1 MTVPLIVLAVFATG
15 VAWQPFGENGL
26 STIRLLEQS
35 RPLGTLTDTASPAVG
50 MTWPN
55 EHFAHEPEQ
64 RDTIVKPVT
73 WLATLTAW
81 AGIGLATVMY
91 CLGYI
96 QASEVRRQFEALYR
110 FLLNKWWFDELYDFL
125 FVRPTHAVA
134 RLAAA
139 IDRRWIDGLIDGSAR
154 FTRGLALVW
163 DRLADRLLVDG
174 SVNLFA
180 GGVYGLGV
188 WLRGVQ
194 TGRLRQ
200 YVLFVAIGTLAIF
213 VLISFFWGTSWAG

>member
-1 MTVPLIVLAVFATG
+1 
-15 VAWQPFGENGL
+15 
-26 STIRLLEQS
+26 
-35 RPLGTLTDTASPAVG
+35 

-64 RDTIVKPVT
+64 HATIVVPVT

-81 AGIGLATVMY
+81 AGIALATVIY

-96 QASEVRRQFEALYR
+96 QAAEVRRQFEGIYR

-125 FVRPTHAVA
+125 FVRPSHFVA

-139 IDRRWIDGLIDGSAR
+139 VDRRWIDGLIDGSAR
-154 FTRGLALVW
+154 FTRGFAVVW
-163 DRLADRLLVDG
+163 DRLADHLVVDG
-174 SVNLFA
+174 SVNAFA
-180 GGVYGLGV
+180 AGVYGLGV

-200 YVLFVAIGTLAIF
+200 YVMFIAAGALAIF
-213 VLISFFWGTSWAG
+213 VIISFFRGFYWAA